1 LQRTF
6 GAIAIFAGWLSFVG
20 GAMAGL
26 FSSDLLG
33 LAHNEGI
40 APPLAVHGIS
50 AAMIVWLFIFA
61 AFLASFPLAYAIFAQ
76 DPRRRLRV
84 IAVAMTIC
92 GLGLAIDPLGRSFG
106 LPLVAGA
113 VCLVIGGELV
123 YREAAAS
130 DTAADTAAV
139 ATEPY
144 AESLARAPMT
154 TEPYAEPQA
163 GAPMTTEAF
172 EPPTAVSVDAAP
184 KARPRAVGKRGHQ
197 ASPKTICPWCSAD
210 VPADAQT
217 CTTCLAT
224 LKEADAV
231 ALPIPGVTEVQPT
244 LRKYLEDSRAG
255 KKKVG
260 VLQTVFGKSDS
271 SAPVSNVA
279 PSDESAL
286 RPPSAEI
293 KLEMARLDLEILER
307 QAGLPETPGE
317 PEPSAPPAQ

>member
-1 LQRTF
+1 MQRTF

-50 AAMIVWLFIFA
+50 AAVIIWLFIFA

-123 YREAAAS
+123 YRETAAS
-130 DTAADTAAV
+130 DTPAV
-139 ATEPY
+139 ASEAY
-144 AESLARAPMT
+144 AESHTEVPIT
-154 TEPYAEPQA
+154 TEAYAESHT

-172 EPPTAVSVDAAP
+172 ESPTAVSVETAP
-184 KARPRAVGKRGHQ
+184 KARPRAVAKRGRQ

-217 CTTCLAT
+217 CPACLAT
-224 LKEADAV
+224 LKEADV
-231 ALPIPGVTEVQPT
+231 VSLSIPGVTEVQPT

-271 SAPVSNVA
+271 SAPVSNIA

-317 PEPSAPPAQ
+317 PEPTAPPAQ